1 MANRVVITGMGVVSP
16 IGNDVETFWNSLKE
30 NKRGFG
36 EITYFDTTDY
46 KVKLA
51 AQVKDFDPKQYICL
65 LYTSWETFVIRSA
78 FSRSLFTFSDRAISS
93 PLLALLRFSAVSL
106 IFPENCVKSTW

>member
-1 MANRVVITGMGVVSP
+1 M
-16 IGNDVETFWNSLKE
+16 
-30 NKRGFG
+30 
-36 EITYFDTTDY
+36 
-46 KVKLA
+46 
-51 AQVKDFDPKQYICL
+51 
-65 LYTSWETFVIRSA
+65 SWETFVIRSA